1 MKETEDDTKRW
12 KDILCPWIGSIN
24 IVKMTILLKAIYR
37 LKAIPIKIPVAFFIE
52 LEQMILKFVCQ
63 SNLKKEQSWMYHTP

>member
-12 KDILCPWIGSIN
+12 KDILCPWIGRIN